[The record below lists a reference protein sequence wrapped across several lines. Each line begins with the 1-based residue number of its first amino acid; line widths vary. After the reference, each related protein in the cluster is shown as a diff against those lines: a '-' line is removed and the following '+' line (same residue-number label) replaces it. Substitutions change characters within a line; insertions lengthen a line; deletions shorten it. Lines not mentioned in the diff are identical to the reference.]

1 MIIVGH
7 AGGRTASVELDV
19 SELGPPGTPADEDL
33 LLNVTV
39 TVGGYAAADQVWI
52 LKDQFDGF
60 LDDLSELE
68 RARRGRAEL
77 EAASRDEFVMT
88 IRSTDAAG
96 HLAVEGHVGDRTPDG
111 FILALQ
117 FGFALDPGL
126 LAQILQDFRALKT
139 R

>member
-7 AGGRTASVELDV
+7 AGGRTASVSFDF
-19 SELGPPGTPADEDL
+19 SELGPPDTPADEDL

-39 TVGGYAAADQVWI
+39 TVGGYAATDQVWI
-52 LKDQFDGF
+52 LKEQFDDF
-60 LDDLSELE
+60 LEDLSELE
-68 RARRGRAEL
+68 RERRGRAEL

-126 LAQILQDFRALKT
+126 LAQVLRDARAL
-139 R
+139 RPR